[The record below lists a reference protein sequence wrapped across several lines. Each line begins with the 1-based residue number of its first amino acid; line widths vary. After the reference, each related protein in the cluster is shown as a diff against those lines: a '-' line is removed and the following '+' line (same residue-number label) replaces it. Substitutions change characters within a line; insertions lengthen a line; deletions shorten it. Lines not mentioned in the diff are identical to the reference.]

1 MHDAIPIDVICMH
14 SRGGEIVPIRIRVM
28 DEEGLYQSFTIKEY
42 RELSHQG
49 TYTRPDGMYVTN
61 ETLIYECKINIFG
74 KTKLICLYYEPTR
87 IVWKMTT

>member
-14 SRGGEIVPIRIRVM
+14 SRDREIVPIRIRVM

-87 IVWKMTT
+87 IVWKMTS